1 MTSKPPDQPPLHGFQ
16 TFLKLW
22 ASQGV
27 SALGSAAA
35 WFSLTIYLAQTLY
48 PLPAQRPKLALGLA
62 LLGLSGGLPALIAAP
77 IAGVWADRADRRR
90 TMLTCDLLSGALV
103 LLTAFLMLRGW
114 LPLWGLLMVS
124 VLTSLLGSFHGAAF
138 DTSYSTL
145 VGAEQLARANG
156 LMQTMWSLSGLLA
169 PALAALLIAFS
180 GGVPLALA
188 VDGLSFWLAAGVLW
202 RLRFARPELPSS
214 KLPSSELPSPELPS
228 PELPGPELPGAA
240 PMARPFR
247 QDLTFGWRY
256 ILARPPLLTL
266 LLTFAAVNFAWSPLQ
281 VFDTLLLKG
290 QLSADL
296 GAHGLNFQ
304 AGLALLSTLAAAGG
318 LTGGVLISTW
328 GGLKTLRIYGVL
340 LPILIGAAGLAT
352 LGLATGVWLAAAS
365 MFFLSLTGPVMNA
378 HSQAIWQ
385 AQVPSEL
392 QGRVFSVRRLI
403 AQFTSPL
410 SVALAGVLASRFP
423 VGGLLIALAAL
434 LTALVLVQLLN
445 PALRRVEDREYLEG
459 LARKRRADQ
468 TEADQTES
476 VQ

>member
-1 MTSKPPDQPPLHGFQ
+1 M
-16 TFLKLW
+16 
-22 ASQGV
+22 

-48 PLPAQRPKLALGLA
+48 PLPAQRPELALGLA
-62 LLGLSGGLPALIAAP
+62 LLGISGGLPALIAVP
-77 IAGVWADRADRRR
+77 IAGVWTDRADRRR

-114 LPLWGLLMVS
+114 LPLWGLLVVS
-124 VLTSLLGSFHGAAF
+124 VLTSLLGSFHGSAF

-145 VGAEQLARANG
+145 IGTDQLPRANG

-169 PALAALLIAFS
+169 PVLAALLIAVS

-188 VDGLSFWLAAGVLW
+188 VNGLSFWLAAGVLW
-202 RLRFARPELPSS
+202 RLHLPSL
-214 KLPSSELPSPELPS
+214 KLSSPGSPE
-228 PELPGPELPGAA
+228 AA
-240 PMARPFR
+240 PVARPFR
-247 QDLTFGWRY
+247 QDLAFGWRY
-256 ILARPPLLTL
+256 ILARPPLLML

-281 VFDTLLLKG
+281 VFDTLLLKD

-296 GAHGLNFQ
+296 KAHGLNFQ

-328 GGLKTLRIYGVL
+328 GGLKTRRIYGVL
-340 LPILIGAAGLAT
+340 LPMLIGAAGLAT

-365 MFFLSLTGPVMNA
+365 LFFLSLTGPVMNA

-423 VGGLLIALAAL
+423 VSSLLIALAAL
-434 LTALVLVQLLN
+434 LTTLVLVQLFN
-445 PALRRVEDREYLEG
+445 SALRRVEDREYLEG

-468 TEADQTES
+468 AES

>member
-1 MTSKPPDQPPLHGFQ
+1 MTLPETRTGAASPGGPPPDGFR

-48 PLPAQRPKLALGLA
+48 PLPAQRPELALGLA
-62 LLGLSGGLPALIAAP
+62 LLGISGGLSALIAVP
-77 IAGVWADRADRRR
+77 IAGVWTDRADRRR
-90 TMLTCDLLSGALV
+90 TMLT
-103 LLTAFLMLRGW
+103 
-114 LPLWGLLMVS
+114 
-124 VLTSLLGSFHGAAF
+124 SLLGSFHGSAF

-145 VGAEQLARANG
+145 IGTDQLPRANG

-169 PALAALLIAFS
+169 PALAALLIAVS

-202 RLRFARPELPSS
+202 RLHLPSL
-214 KLPSSELPSPELPS
+214 KLSSPGLLSPELSSPGS
-228 PELPGPELPGAA
+228 PEAA
-240 PMARPFR
+240 PVARPFR
-247 QDLTFGWRY
+247 QDLAFGWRY
-256 ILARPPLLTL
+256 ILARPPLLML

-296 GAHGLNFQ
+296 KAHGLNFQ

-328 GGLKTLRIYGVL
+328 GGLKTRRIYGVL
-340 LPILIGAAGLAT
+340 LPMLIGAAGLAT

-365 MFFLSLTGPVMNA
+365 LFFLSLTGPVMNA

-423 VGGLLIALAAL
+423 VGSLLIALAAL
-434 LTALVLVQLLN
+434 LTTLVLVQLFN
-445 PALRRVEDREYLEG
+445 SALRRVEDREYLEG
-459 LARKRRADQ
+459 LARKRRAD
-468 TEADQTES
+468 
-476 VQ
+476 

>member
-1 MTSKPPDQPPLHGFQ
+1 M
-16 TFLKLW
+16 
-22 ASQGV
+22 

-48 PLPAQRPKLALGLA
+48 PLPAQRPELALGLA
-62 LLGLSGGLPALIAAP
+62 LLGISGGLPALIAVP
-77 IAGVWADRADRRR
+77 IAGVWTDRADRRR

-114 LPLWGLLMVS
+114 LPLWGLLVVS
-124 VLTSLLGSFHGAAF
+124 VLTSLLGSFHGSAF

-145 VGAEQLARANG
+145 IGTDQLPRANG

-169 PALAALLIAFS
+169 PVLAALLIAVS

-188 VDGLSFWLAAGVLW
+188 VNGLSFWLAAGVLW
-202 RLRFARPELPSS
+202 RLHLPSL
-214 KLPSSELPSPELPS
+214 KLSSPGSPE
-228 PELPGPELPGAA
+228 AA
-240 PMARPFR
+240 PVARPFR
-247 QDLTFGWRY
+247 QDLAFGWRY
-256 ILARPPLLTL
+256 ILARPPLLML

-281 VFDTLLLKG
+281 VFDTLLLKD

-296 GAHGLNFQ
+296 KAHGLNFQ
-304 AGLALLSTLAAAGG
+304 AGLALLITLAAAGG

-328 GGLKTLRIYGVL
+328 GGLKTRRIYGVL
-340 LPILIGAAGLAT
+340 LPMLIGAAGLAT

-365 MFFLSLTGPVMNA
+365 LFFLSLTGPVMNA

-385 AQVPSEL
+385 AQVPSEF

-423 VGGLLIALAAL
+423 VGSLLIALAAL
-434 LTALVLVQLLN
+434 LTTLVLVQLFN
-445 PALRRVEDREYLEG
+445 SALRRVEDREYLEG
-459 LARKRRADQ
+459 LARKRRAD
-468 TEADQTES
+468 
-476 VQ
+476 

>member
-1 MTSKPPDQPPLHGFQ
+1 MTLPETRTGAASPGGPPPDGFR

-48 PLPAQRPKLALGLA
+48 PLPAQRPELALGLA
-62 LLGLSGGLPALIAAP
+62 LLGISGGLPALIAVP
-77 IAGVWADRADRRR
+77 IAGVWTDRADRRR
-90 TMLTCDLLSGALV
+90 TILTCDLLSGALV

-114 LPLWGLLMVS
+114 LPLWGLLVVS
-124 VLTSLLGSFHGAAF
+124 VLTSLLGSFHGSAF

-145 VGAEQLARANG
+145 IGTDQLPRANG

-169 PALAALLIAFS
+169 PALAALLIAVS

-188 VDGLSFWLAAGVLW
+188 VDGLSFWLAAGALW
-202 RLRFARPELPSS
+202 RLHLPSL
-214 KLPSSELPSPELPS
+214 KLFSPGSPE
-228 PELPGPELPGAA
+228 AA
-240 PMARPFR
+240 PVARPFR
-247 QDLTFGWRY
+247 QDLAFGWRY
-256 ILARPPLLTL
+256 ILARPPPLML

-296 GAHGLNFQ
+296 KAHGLNFQ

-328 GGLKTLRIYGVL
+328 GGLKTRRIYGVL
-340 LPILIGAAGLAT
+340 LPMLIGAAGLAT

-365 MFFLSLTGPVMNA
+365 LFFLSLTGPVMNA

-423 VGGLLIALAAL
+423 VGSLLIALAAL
-434 LTALVLVQLLN
+434 LTTLVLVQLFN
-445 PALRRVEDREYLEG
+445 SALRRVEDREYLEG

-468 TEADQTES
+468 AES

>member
-1 MTSKPPDQPPLHGFQ
+1 M
-16 TFLKLW
+16 
-22 ASQGV
+22 
-27 SALGSAAA
+27 SALGSAVA

-48 PLPAQRPKLALGLA
+48 PLPAQRPELALGLA
-62 LLGLSGGLPALIAAP
+62 LLGLSGGLPALIAVP

-90 TMLTCDLLSGALV
+90 TMLTCDLLSGALA

-114 LPLWGLLMVS
+114 LPLWGLLVVS
-124 VLTSLLGSFHGAAF
+124 VLTSLLGSFHGSAF

-145 VGAEQLARANG
+145 VGTDQLPRANG

-169 PALAALLIAFS
+169 PALAALLIAVS

-202 RLRFARPELPSS
+202 RLRFPGSRVSSS
-214 KLPSSELPSPELPS
+214 KLPS
-228 PELPGPELPGAA
+228 PELPGAA
-240 PMARPFR
+240 PITRPFR

-304 AGLALLSTLAAAGG
+304 AGLALLSTLAAGG
-318 LTGGVLISTW
+318 LTGGVLISAW
-328 GGLKTLRIYGVL
+328 GGLKTRRIYGVL

-385 AQVPSEL
+385 AQVPVQM

-403 AQFTSPL
+403 AQFTSPI
-410 SVALAGVLASRFP
+410 SVALAGVLATHVA
-423 VGGLLIALAAL
+423 VGSLLLGLAVLVAAVAL
-434 LTALVLVQLLN
+434 LQLLN
-445 PALRRVEDREYLEG
+445 PSLRRVEDRAYLEG
-459 LARKRRADQ
+459 LAQKR
-468 TEADQTES
+468 
-476 VQ
+476 

>member
-1 MTSKPPDQPPLHGFQ
+1 M
-16 TFLKLW
+16 
-22 ASQGV
+22 

-48 PLPAQRPKLALGLA
+48 PLPAQRPDLALGLA
-62 LLGLSGGLPALIAAP
+62 LLGISGGLPALIAVP
-77 IAGVWADRADRRR
+77 IAGVWTDRADRRR

-114 LPLWGLLMVS
+114 LPLWGLLVVS
-124 VLTSLLGSFHGAAF
+124 VLTSLLGSFHGSAF

-145 VGAEQLARANG
+145 IGTDQLPRANG

-169 PALAALLIAFS
+169 PALAALLIAVS

-188 VDGLSFWLAAGVLW
+188 VDGLSFWLAAGALW
-202 RLRFARPELPSS
+202 RLHLPSL
-214 KLPSSELPSPELPS
+214 KLFSPGSPE
-228 PELPGPELPGAA
+228 AA
-240 PMARPFR
+240 PVARPFR
-247 QDLTFGWRY
+247 QDLAFGWRY
-256 ILARPPLLTL
+256 ILACPPLLML

-296 GAHGLNFQ
+296 KAHGLNFQ

-328 GGLKTLRIYGVL
+328 GGLKTRRIYGVL
-340 LPILIGAAGLAT
+340 LPMLIGAAGLAT

-365 MFFLSLTGPVMNA
+365 LFFLSLTGPVMNA

-423 VGGLLIALAAL
+423 VGSLLIALAAL
-434 LTALVLVQLLN
+434 LTTLVLVQLFN
-445 PALRRVEDREYLEG
+445 SALRRVEDREYLEG

-468 TEADQTES
+468 AES

>member
-1 MTSKPPDQPPLHGFQ
+1 M
-16 TFLKLW
+16 
-22 ASQGV
+22 

-48 PLPAQRPKLALGLA
+48 PLPAQRPELALGLA
-62 LLGLSGGLPALIAAP
+62 LLGISGGLPALIAVP
-77 IAGVWADRADRRR
+77 IAGVWTDRADRRR

-114 LPLWGLLMVS
+114 LPLWGLLVVS
-124 VLTSLLGSFHGAAF
+124 VLTSLLGSFHGSAF

-145 VGAEQLARANG
+145 IGTDQLPRANG

-169 PALAALLIAFS
+169 PALAALLIAVS

-202 RLRFARPELPSS
+202 RLY
-214 KLPSSELPSPELPS
+214 LPSPELSSPGS
-228 PELPGPELPGAA
+228 PEAA
-240 PMARPFR
+240 PVARPFR
-247 QDLTFGWRY
+247 QDLAFGWRY
-256 ILARPPLLTL
+256 ILARPPLLML

-296 GAHGLNFQ
+296 KSHGLNFQ
-304 AGLALLSTLAAAGG
+304 AGLALLITLAAAGG

-328 GGLKTLRIYGVL
+328 GGLKTRRIYGVL
-340 LPILIGAAGLAT
+340 LPMLIGAAGLAT

-365 MFFLSLTGPVMNA
+365 LFFLSLTGPVMNA

-423 VGGLLIALAAL
+423 VGSLLIALAAL
-434 LTALVLVQLLN
+434 LTTLVLVQLFN
-445 PALRRVEDREYLEG
+445 SALRRVEDREYLEG
-459 LARKRRADQ
+459 LARKRRAD
-468 TEADQTES
+468 
-476 VQ
+476 

>member
-1 MTSKPPDQPPLHGFQ
+1 M
-16 TFLKLW
+16 
-22 ASQGV
+22 
-27 SALGSAAA
+27 SALGSAVA

-48 PLPAQRPKLALGLA
+48 PLPAQRPELALGLA
-62 LLGLSGGLPALIAAP
+62 LLGLSGGLPALIAVP

-90 TMLTCDLLSGALV
+90 TMLTCDLLSGALA

-114 LPLWGLLMVS
+114 LPLWGLLVVS
-124 VLTSLLGSFHGAAF
+124 VLTSLLGSFHGSAF

-145 VGAEQLARANG
+145 VGTDQLPRANG

-169 PALAALLIAFS
+169 PALAALLIAVS

-188 VDGLSFWLAAGVLW
+188 ADGLSFWLAAGVLW
-202 RLRFARPELPSS
+202 RLRFPGSRVSSS
-214 KLPSSELPSPELPS
+214 KLPSL
-228 PELPGPELPGAA
+228 ELPGAA
-240 PMARPFR
+240 PITRPFR

-328 GGLKTLRIYGVL
+328 GGLKTRRIYGVL

-423 VGGLLIALAAL
+423 VGSLLIALAVL
-434 LTALVLVQLLN
+434 LTALVFVQVFN

-468 TEADQTES
+468 TGADQAES
-476 VQ
+476 VQR

>member
-1 MTSKPPDQPPLHGFQ
+1 M
-16 TFLKLW
+16 
-22 ASQGV
+22 

-48 PLPAQRPKLALGLA
+48 PLPAQRPELALGLA
-62 LLGLSGGLPALIAAP
+62 LLGISGGLPALIAVP
-77 IAGVWADRADRRR
+77 IAGVWTDRADRRR

-114 LPLWGLLMVS
+114 LPLWGLLVVS
-124 VLTSLLGSFHGAAF
+124 VLTSLLGSFHGSAF

-145 VGAEQLARANG
+145 IGTDQLPRANG

-169 PALAALLIAFS
+169 PALAALLIAVS

-188 VDGLSFWLAAGVLW
+188 VNGLSFWLAAGVLW
-202 RLRFARPELPSS
+202 RLHLPSL
-214 KLPSSELPSPELPS
+214 KLFSPGSPE
-228 PELPGPELPGAA
+228 AA
-240 PMARPFR
+240 PVARPFR
-247 QDLTFGWRY
+247 QDLAFGWRY
-256 ILARPPLLTL
+256 ILACPPLLML

-296 GAHGLNFQ
+296 KAHGLNFQ

-328 GGLKTLRIYGVL
+328 GGLKTRRIYGVL
-340 LPILIGAAGLAT
+340 LPMLIGAAGLAT

-365 MFFLSLTGPVMNA
+365 LFFLSLTGPVMNA

-423 VGGLLIALAAL
+423 VGSLLIALAAL
-434 LTALVLVQLLN
+434 LTTLVLVQLFN
-445 PALRRVEDREYLEG
+445 SALRRVEDREYLEG

-468 TEADQTES
+468 AES